1 LNSLER
7 AVAVMDRKIPHPVP
21 IAMHNFLFAA
31 RDAGMRLQ
39 DCCRDVFA
47 EESTGHTAKVP
58 TKPGFH
64 PNFNFNA

>member
-1 LNSLER
+1 
-7 AVAVMDRKIPHPVP
+7 
-21 IAMHNFLFAA
+21 MHNFLFAA